1 MIDFMDMKRLSVRVV
16 YWLMFIL
23 LSIQDLFPLHCRI
36 QMNIEVGLEQ
46 PLRMCG
52 VDEKVE
58 TKTLDTSF
66 KVLC

>member
-1 MIDFMDMKRLSVRVV
+1 MFVAVKRTTSPNGQYV
-16 YWLMFIL
+16 
-23 LSIQDLFPLHCRI
+23 
-36 QMNIEVGLEQ
+36 EVGLEQ